1 LTAENRD
8 PTEKKSEDDLRLT
21 LGAQGQHASSQK
33 GNASDE
39 KIERLIGL
47 IGNEQFS
54 IRMAASKKLSLLG
67 KKAVPALLEALHE
80 GLWYTRECAI
90 QALGNIGDP
99 RAIEP
104 LINALG
110 DENIGVRR
118 SAAHALSNLIE
129 KDELEAVARAFA
141 QADEDAQKA
150 ALETIRKASPLAGR
164 KLKEVLGKG
173 LGPTGKVETKGFVEA
188 ASSDDSSPPPET
200 DGGIRALWRRL
211 SRFLE
216 SGS

>member
-1 LTAENRD
+1 
-8 PTEKKSEDDLRLT
+8 
-21 LGAQGQHASSQK
+21 
-33 GNASDE
+33 
-39 KIERLIGL
+39 
-47 IGNEQFS
+47 
-54 IRMAASKKLSLLG
+54 MAAVKKLSLLG
-67 KKAVPALLEALHE
+67 KEAVPALLEALQE

-104 LINALG
+104 LMIALG

-129 KDELEAVARAFA
+129 KDELEAVAKALA
-141 QADEDAQKA
+141 QADSDAQKA
-150 ALETIRKASPLAGR
+150 TLEIIRKVSPLAGR

-173 LGPTGKVETKGFVEA
+173 LEPHAKAEKKGFDEA
-188 ASSDDSSPPPET
+188 ASPGDSSPPPEK
-200 DGGIRALWRRL
+200 DGGIWALWRRL

-216 SGS
+216 TGS

>member
-1 LTAENRD
+1 MTAENRD
-8 PTEKKSEDDLRLT
+8 SIEKKSKETLRLT
-21 LGAQGQHASSQK
+21 LGAHGQHASPQE
-33 GNASDE
+33 GDASDG

-47 IGNEQFS
+47 IANEQFS
-54 IRMAASKKLSLLG
+54 IRMAAAKKLSQLG
-67 KKAVPALLEALHE
+67 MKAVPALLEALHE

-104 LINALG
+104 LMTALG

-129 KDELEAVARAFA
+129 KDELEAVAKALS
-141 QADEDAQKA
+141 QLDVGAQKA
-150 ALETIRKASPLAGR
+150 ALEIIRKVSPLAGR
-164 KLKEVLGKG
+164 KLKEGLGKG
-173 LGPTGKVETKGFVEA
+173 RESDRKAEKEGFDES
-188 ASSDDSSPPPET
+188 ASSGSSSPPPER
-200 DGGIRALWRRL
+200 DGGIWSLWRRL

-216 SGS
+216 TGS